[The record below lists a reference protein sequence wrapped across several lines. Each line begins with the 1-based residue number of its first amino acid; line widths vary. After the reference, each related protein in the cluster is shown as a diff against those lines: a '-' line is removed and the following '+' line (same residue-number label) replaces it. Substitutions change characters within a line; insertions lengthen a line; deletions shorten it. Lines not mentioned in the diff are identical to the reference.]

1 MEYNYDV
8 EQDMVKL
15 REFTNYLKTLRDQ
28 PGAVMP
34 ALQRAQN
41 DYGFIPEAI
50 VDIIAL
56 DLGIHSSEIYGV
68 ATFYSQF
75 RFEPKGEIDI
85 AVCTGTACYVKG
97 ANEILAELTNL
108 LGIKNGETSEDGKYS
123 IEGIR
128 CIGAC
133 GLAPVVTVNGDIYGN
148 VTAKDIDKILKNYK

>member
-1 MEYNYDV
+1 MDYNYDI
-8 EQDMVKL
+8 EQDMDKL
-15 REFTNYLKTLRDQ
+15 RDYIDYLRIIKNE

-34 ALQRAQN
+34 ALQRAQQ

-56 DLGIHSSEIYGV
+56 ELGIHTSEIYGV

-97 ANEILAELTNL
+97 ANDILTELTNL
-108 LGIKNGETSEDGKYS
+108 LGIKNGETSKDGKYS

-133 GLAPVVTVNGDIYGN
+133 GLAPVIKVNGDIYGN
-148 VTAKDIDKILKNYK
+148 VSSKDIDKILKKYR

>member
-1 MEYNYDV
+1 MDYNYDI
-8 EQDMVKL
+8 EQDMGKL
-15 REFTNYLKTLRDQ
+15 RGYIDYLRIIKDE

-34 ALQRAQN
+34 ALQRAQQ

-56 DLGIHSSEIYGV
+56 ELGIHTSEIYGV

-97 ANEILAELTNL
+97 ANDILTELTNL
-108 LGIKNGETSEDGKYS
+108 LGIKNGETSKDGKYS

-133 GLAPVVTVNGDIYGN
+133 GLAPVIKVNGDIYGN
-148 VTAKDIDKILKNYK
+148 VSSKDIDKILKKYR

>member
-1 MEYNYDV
+1 MDYNYDI
-8 EQDMVKL
+8 EQDMGKL
-15 REFTNYLKTLRDQ
+15 REYIDYLRIIKDE

-34 ALQRAQN
+34 ALQRAQQ

-56 DLGIHSSEIYGV
+56 ELGIHTSEIYGV

-97 ANEILAELTNL
+97 ANDILTELTNL
-108 LGIKNGETSEDGKYS
+108 LGIKNGETSKDGKYS

-133 GLAPVVTVNGDIYGN
+133 GLAPVIKVNGDIYGN
-148 VTAKDIDKILKNYK
+148 VSSKDIDKILKKYK